1 MIAYLSKMR
10 SGASEMTGSEATQFL
25 KLSSAVF
32 YGLSSFLITV
42 VNKTVLTSYRFPSFL
57 VLSLGQLT
65 ASIVVLFVAKRLGL
79 VKFPDFSRDIARR
92 IFPLP
97 LIYLGNMMFGLGG
110 TQALSLPMF
119 AALRRFS
126 ILLTMLLELL
136 VLSIRPTLAVKVS
149 VFAMVGGA
157 LMAALDDL
165 SFNLEGYM
173 YVMITNMLTAA
184 NGVYMKKKLDTA
196 DMGKYG
202 LMYYNSLFMILPAF
216 VGTWLAGDIERAWQY
231 EGWDDPFFAAQ
242 FLLSC
247 VMGFILSYSIILCTQ
262 HNSALTTTIV
272 GCLKNISVTYIGMF
286 IGGDYVFSWLNAI
299 GINISVTGSL
309 LYTYVTFRKKPSS
322 SGGGSGDGN
331 ASDKKLL
338 LPSGGRIDN
347 V

>member
-1 MIAYLSKMR
+1 MRRIAAYLA
-10 SGASEMTGSEATQFL
+10 SGMGGVDGTQFL
-25 KLSSAVF
+25 KLSSALF

-65 ASIVVLFVAKRLGL
+65 ASIVVLFVAKRLGI
-79 VKFPDFSRDIARR
+79 VKYPDFSLDIARR

-126 ILLTMLLELL
+126 ILMTMLLELV
-136 VLSIRPTLAVKVS
+136 VLGIRPSFSVKVS
-149 VFAMVGGA
+149 VAAMIGGA
-157 LMAALDDL
+157 ILAAADDL
-165 SFNLEGYM
+165 SFNMHGYL
-173 YVMITNMLTAA
+173 YVMITNALSAA

-202 LMYYNSLFMILPAF
+202 LMYYNSLFMMLPAIM
-216 VGTWLAGDIERAWQY
+216 GTWLVGDLDRAWQY
-231 EGWDDPFFAAQ
+231 DGWGDPLFATQ

-247 VMGFILSYSIILCTQ
+247 VMGFILTYSIILCTQ

-286 IGGDYVFSWLNAI
+286 ISGDYVFSWLNAI
-299 GINISVTGSL
+299 GLNISIAGSL
-309 LYTYVTFRKKPSS
+309 LYTYVTFRKKSSPSS
-322 SGGGSGDGN
+322 DGST
-331 ASDKKLL
+331 SDKEHL
-338 LPSGGRIDN
+338 LPAGGRVDN

>member
-10 SGASEMTGSEATQFL
+10 SSASEMAGGETTQFL

-65 ASIVVLFVAKRLGL
+65 ASIVVLFVAKRLQL
-79 VKFPDFSRDIARR
+79 VKYPDFSRDIARR

-136 VLSIRPTLAVKVS
+136 VLGIRPTLAVKVS

-165 SFNLEGYM
+165 SFNLQGYM
-173 YVMITNMLTAA
+173 YVMITNTLTAA

-202 LMYYNSLFMILPAF
+202 LMYYNSLFMILPAL
-216 VGTWLAGDIERAWQY
+216 VGTWLAGDIDRAWQY
-231 EGWDDPFFAAQ
+231 EGWNDPFFVVQ

-247 VMGFILSYSIILCTQ
+247 VMGFILSYSVILCTQ

-286 IGGDYVFSWLNAI
+286 IGGDYVFSLLNAL
-299 GINISVTGSL
+299 GINISVAGSL
-309 LYTYVTFRKKPSS
+309 LYTYVTFRKKPNG
-322 SGGGSGDGN
+322 GGGSGD
-331 ASDKKLL
+331 AASSDKKLL
-338 LPSGGRIDN
+338 LPAAGRIDN